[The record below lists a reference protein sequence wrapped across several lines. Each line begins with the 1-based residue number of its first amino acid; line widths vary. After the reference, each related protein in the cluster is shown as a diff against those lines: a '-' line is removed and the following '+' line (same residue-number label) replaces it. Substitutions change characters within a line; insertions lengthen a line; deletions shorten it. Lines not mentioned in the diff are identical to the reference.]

1 MEFVAIS
8 IDQGGCIETSHPT
21 THSDPT
27 FIIDDVV
34 HYCVTNMPGAYPRTS
49 TFALTD
55 ATLPYARKLADRGMA
70 AFETD
75 AGFAKGVNT
84 HNGFITCEAVS
95 KDLGLQHRYRPL

>member
-1 MEFVAIS
+1 
-8 IDQGGCIETSHPT
+8 
-21 THSDPT
+21 
-27 FIIDDVV
+27 
-34 HYCVTNMPGAYPRTS
+34 
-49 TFALTD
+49 
-55 ATLPYARKLADRGMA
+55 MA